1 MISRYVLL
9 LTLALLVVYMVSTFI
24 TLLWL
29 ACPFYGNLARFMAN
43 YQVTGLHSARYTLH
57 SPIFW
62 WEISEIL
69 VTTPINCTPGS
80 PTDINIFPSKLGNLT
95 NFAPS

>member
-1 MISRYVLL
+1 MISRYVLM

-43 YQVTGLHSARYTLH
+43 YQVAIVVYTLQVLTDTQ
-57 SPIFW
+57 PN
-62 WEISEIL
+62 IL
-69 VTTPINCTPGS
+69 LGGYLNSGS
-80 PTDINIFPSKLGNLT
+80 PHPLIGPNSHL
-95 NFAPS
+95 S

>member
-29 ACPFYGNLARFMAN
+29 ACPFYGNLARFMGN
-43 YQVTGLHSARYTLH
+43 YQVSSIVVRPPLSR
-57 SPIFW
+57 
-62 WEISEIL
+62 
-69 VTTPINCTPGS
+69 C
-80 PTDINIFPSKLGNLT
+80 
-95 NFAPS
+95 